1 MFNVW
6 LLFSFMM
13 SVKLQAVSL
22 IRADINQT
30 GSLME
35 RRMQC
40 DYIKKKPQTRP
51 TNKSSGGECA
61 DVR

>member
-1 MFNVW
+1 MCNVW

-40 DYIKKKPQTRP
+40 DYIKKKPQTQR